1 MLTGAI
7 GGDTVER
14 RPTIM
19 TVEEV
24 ARYLRVHA
32 MTVYRMIQRGD
43 LPALRVGRGWRFKK
57 DQIEKW
63 LLDHETNSNH
73 FTQRTTPQRAT
84 PQRTAP
90 HRRAPRGRG
99 HKRR

>member
-1 MLTGAI
+1 MLTRAI
-7 GGDTVER
+7 GGDAVER

-73 FTQRTTPQRAT
+73 FTQRATPQRAT
-84 PQRTAP
+84 PHRT
-90 HRRAPRGRG
+90 APRGRG